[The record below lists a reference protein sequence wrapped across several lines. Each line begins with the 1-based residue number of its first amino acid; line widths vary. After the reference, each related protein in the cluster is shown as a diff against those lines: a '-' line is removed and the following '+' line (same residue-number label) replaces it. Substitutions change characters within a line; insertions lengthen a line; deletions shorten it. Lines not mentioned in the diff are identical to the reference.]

1 MLKTVCIDHI
11 NMVVKNLDES
21 VRFYGDV
28 FGFAVKKEQPEQDS
42 VIIGDEN
49 VKLCLYEGEDAGD
62 RKGLSHFGIHIANFD
77 EVLRVCERLSVP
89 VNYNGIIEWEK
100 SRSVYIQDPNG
111 YEIELSEVKGGGL

>member
-21 VRFYGDV
+21 VRFYSDL
-28 FGFAVKKEQPEQDS
+28 FGFVVKKDQAEKDS
-42 VIIGDEN
+42 VIIGDEH

-62 RKGLSHFGIHIANFD
+62 RKGILHFGINVANFD
-77 EVLRVCERLSVP
+77 EALDMCKTLGVP
-89 VNYNGIIEWEK
+89 VKYNGILEWEK
-100 SRSVYIQDPNG
+100 SRSIYIEDPNG